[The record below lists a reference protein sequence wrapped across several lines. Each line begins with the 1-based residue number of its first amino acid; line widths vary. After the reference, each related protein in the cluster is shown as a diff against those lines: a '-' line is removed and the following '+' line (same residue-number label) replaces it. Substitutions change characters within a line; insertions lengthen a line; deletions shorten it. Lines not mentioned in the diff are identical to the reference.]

1 MPPPVST
8 TWSRLPAQ
16 LATIAS
22 LRVGDKVSISASG
35 GLQVDSPCLTRPVAR
50 FLRGAS
56 RLHSMVWIEHVIR
69 RALEAIRARH
79 GLDPRGSRSLTCQL
93 FGVHCGLRRLGRTYE
108 GDVAVRHKI
117 ASMQEL
123 LMACVEEGIHHRC
136 RRRRTTPVW
145 SASPLESHAPR
156 QLARSNSQ
164 NDAQRAF
171 NGDESGHH
179 QTGGRC
185 DFIRGRAL
193 EAILD

>member
-1 MPPPVST
+1 MTGKGQRRTNLSEGLHD
-8 TWSRLPAQ
+8 SDCSDMAFD
-16 LATIAS
+16 AA
-22 LRVGDKVSISASG
+22 LRTSNHSISG
-35 GLQVDSPCLTRPVAR
+35 T
-50 FLRGAS
+50 
-56 RLHSMVWIEHVIR
+56 
-69 RALEAIRARH
+69 RH